1 MRFEGQLKSILAGL
15 AAISLLA
22 ASGCVRGENT
32 GNRTITAVVSIQ
44 PQKYFLERLG
54 GGRVEVAVVVP
65 PGANP
70 ATYEPSP
77 SDMRRIS
84 RARVWFTVGVAFEN
98 AWVPRFEDSGSEL
111 EVVSTIRDIQR
122 RPMGRYSVE
131 TLSFSEDEEHGHSQ
145 AEGSP
150 DPHVWLSPELVKK
163 QASVMAEELSELDPE
178 GSETYMNNLRLFREE
193 IDSLQR
199 EIGSLLEN
207 SGRRSFMVFH
217 PAWGYF
223 ADEFGLVQV
232 PVESMGSE
240 PSPREMSIL
249 IDYALENDI
258 TTVFIS
264 PQFSTAS
271 AEAIAQEIGG
281 EVARIDPLAEDWPDN
296 LYRVAEKLTEGTSR

>member
-1 MRFEGQLKSILAGL
+1 MRFERYLTVIMAVLAGVCL
-15 AAISLLA
+15 SS
-22 ASGCVRGENT
+22 ASGCGSGENGVYT
-32 GNRTITAVVSIQ
+32 KITAAVSIL
-44 PQKYFLERLG
+44 PQKYFLERVG
-54 GGRVEVAVVVP
+54 GDRVEIVVVVP
-65 PGANP
+65 PGASP

-77 SDMRRIS
+77 SDMRRMS
-84 RARVWFTVGVAFEN
+84 GARVWFTVGVAFED
-98 AWVPRFEDSGSEL
+98 AWVPRFKGSNPGL

-122 RPMGRYSVE
+122 RPVGRYSME
-131 TLSFSEDEEHGHSQ
+131 TLSFHEDEDHGHSHG
-145 AEGSP
+145 EGSP
-150 DPHVWLSPELVKK
+150 DPHVWLSPELVRK

-178 GSETYMNNLRLFREE
+178 GSETYMDNLRLFRED

-207 SGRRSFMVFH
+207 TGRRNFMVFH

-249 IDYALENDI
+249 IDYARENDI
-258 TTVFIS
+258 STVFVS

-271 AEAIAQEIGG
+271 AEAIAQEIGAG
-281 EVARIDPLAEDWPDN
+281 VAHIDPLAEDWPDN
-296 LYRVAEKLTEGTSR
+296 LYRVAEKLAEDASL

>member
-1 MRFEGQLKSILAGL
+1 MRFQRHLTVIAAGL
-15 AAISLLA
+15 VGICLSP
-22 ASGCVRGENT
+22 ASGCGSGEDGVHT
-32 GNRTITAVVSIQ
+32 EMTAAVSIL
-44 PQKYFLERLG
+44 PQKYFLERVG
-54 GGRVEVAVVVP
+54 GDRVEIVVVVP
-65 PGANP
+65 PGASP

-77 SDMRRIS
+77 SDMRKMS
-84 RARVWFTVGVAFEN
+84 GARVWFTVGVAFED
-98 AWVPRFEDSGSEL
+98 AWIPRFEGSNPGL

-131 TLSFSEDEEHGHSQ
+131 TLSFHEDEDRGHSH
-145 AEGSP
+145 EGGSP
-150 DPHVWLSPELVKK
+150 DPHVWLSPELVRK
-163 QASVMAEELSELDPE
+163 QVSVMAEELSELDPE
-178 GSETYMNNLRLFREE
+178 GSETYMDNLGLFLED

-199 EIGSLLEN
+199 EIGSLLEDAD
-207 SGRRSFMVFH
+207 RRSFMVFH

-249 IDYALENDI
+249 IDYARENDI
-258 TTVFIS
+258 YTVFVS

-271 AEAIAQEIGG
+271 AEAIAQEIGA

-296 LYRVAEKLTEGTSR
+296 LYRVAEKLAGVESR